1 MVRNDAYL
9 YCKGIVKTEHFF
21 TSALTLRQMSKHKD
35 DKHSRDESR
44 AEWSLGNNDSSRDA
58 PNDSAQRP
66 IELSPDDQ
74 ALEQPSEV
82 AALLE
87 QVANKDKEIAEL
99 KDKYLRALA
108 DTDNIRKRMR
118 QQSEDTVRLQ
128 RENLLRDLLPITDN
142 LERAVEAARGGGNGK
157 PIVEGVEMVLRSLLD
172 FLRSNGVSPRESVGR
187 PFDPQFHEAVDHV
200 ESGEHPPNTVISE
213 FHRGYQV
220 GERVLRP
227 ARVAVAKAP
236 SGAPSSDRPHRKH
249 GQDGGGDGK

>member
-1 MVRNDAYL
+1 
-9 YCKGIVKTEHFF
+9 
-21 TSALTLRQMSKHKD
+21 MSKHKD
-35 DKHSRDESR
+35 EKHRHQGSTV
-44 AEWSLGNNDSSRDA
+44 EWSLGHDEPKPATDDA
-58 PNDSAQRP
+58 AQRP
-66 IELSPDDQ
+66 IELNSDDVAEASPD
-74 ALEQPSEV
+74 V
-82 AALLE
+82 AALSE
-87 QVANKDKEIAEL
+87 QLATKDKEIADL

-108 DTDNIRKRMR
+108 DTENIRKRMR

-172 FLRSNGVSPRESVGR
+172 FLRTNGVIPRESVGL

-200 ESGEHPPNTVISE
+200 ESGQHPPNTVISE

-236 SGAPSSDRPHRKH
+236 SRDGPSRKK
-249 GQDGGGDGK
+249 GEDGGGFENH

>member
-1 MVRNDAYL
+1 
-9 YCKGIVKTEHFF
+9 
-21 TSALTLRQMSKHKD
+21 MSKHKD
-35 DKHSRDESR
+35 EKHRHHGSSP
-44 AEWSLGNNDSSRDA
+44 EWSLGHDNPKPTPGPATGDA
-58 PNDSAQRP
+58 TERP
-66 IELSPDDQ
+66 IELSPDDM
-74 ALEQPSEV
+74 AEGPSEV
-82 AALLE
+82 SVLRE
-87 QVANKDKEIAEL
+87 QLADKDKEIAEL

-108 DTDNIRKRMR
+108 DIENVRKRMR

-172 FLRSNGVSPRESVGR
+172 LLRTNGVIPRESVGL

-227 ARVAVAKAP
+227 ARVTVAKAP
-236 SGAPSSDRPHRKH
+236 SRDDDPSRKN
-249 GQDGGGDGK
+249 GEDGGGGVENN

>member
-1 MVRNDAYL
+1 
-9 YCKGIVKTEHFF
+9 
-21 TSALTLRQMSKHKD
+21 MSKHKD
-35 DKHSRDESR
+35 DKHRNHESG
-44 AEWSLGNNDSSRDA
+44 AEWSLGHDERPPGQPA
-58 PNDSAQRP
+58 PNDPAQRP
-66 IELSPDDQ
+66 IELSPQDQ
-74 ALEQPSEV
+74 AAEQPAEV
-82 AALLE
+82 AELRE
-87 QVANKDKEIAEL
+87 QLANKDKEIAEL
-99 KDKYLRALA
+99 KDRYLRALA

-118 QQSEDTVRLQ
+118 QQSEDAIRLQ

-172 FLRSNGVSPRESVGR
+172 FLRRNGVSPRESVGR

-236 SGAPSSDRPHRKH
+236 SGASPSDGPPRKNS
-249 GQDGGGDGK
+249 DGGGGENNNH

>member
-1 MVRNDAYL
+1 MGHD
-9 YCKGIVKTEHFF
+9 EHK
-21 TSALTLRQMSKHKD
+21 LGD
-35 DKHSRDESR
+35 DPAAS
-44 AEWSLGNNDSSRDA
+44 
-58 PNDSAQRP
+58 P
-66 IELSPDDQ
+66 IELSQDDITAPQ
-74 ALEQPSEV
+74 SADM
-82 AALLE
+82 AALRE
-87 QVANKDKEIAEL
+87 QIANKDKEIAEL

-108 DTDNIRKRMR
+108 DTENVRKRTR

-128 RENLLRDLLPITDN
+128 RENLLRDLLPVTDN

-172 FLRSNGVSPRESVGR
+172 FLRANGVVPRESVGR

-200 ESGEHPPNTVISE
+200 ESGEHPPNTVINE

-236 SGAPSSDRPHRKH
+236 SHLSRKN
-249 GQDGGGDGK
+249 GEDGDGGVENN

>member
-1 MVRNDAYL
+1 
-9 YCKGIVKTEHFF
+9 
-21 TSALTLRQMSKHKD
+21 MSKHKD
-35 DKHSRDESR
+35 EKHRHGESA
-44 AEWSLGNNDSSRDA
+44 AEWSLGHDEHKPTPED
-58 PNDSAQRP
+58 PAQRP
-66 IELSPDDQ
+66 IELNPDDM
-74 ALEQPSEV
+74 
-82 AALLE
+82 AAPPE
-87 QVANKDKEIAEL
+87 GAGIHEPAANQLADQLADKDKEIAEL

-172 FLRSNGVSPRESVGR
+172 FLRTNGVIPRESVGR

-236 SGAPSSDRPHRKH
+236 SRDGPSRKN
-249 GQDGGGDGK
+249 GEDGGENN

>member
-1 MVRNDAYL
+1 
-9 YCKGIVKTEHFF
+9 
-21 TSALTLRQMSKHKD
+21 MSKHKD
-35 DKHSRDESR
+35 EKHRHHHSA
-44 AEWSLGNNDSSRDA
+44 AEWSLGHDEHKPAADDSPEA
-58 PNDSAQRP
+58 AERP
-66 IELSPDDQ
+66 IELNSEDLATP
-74 ALEQPSEV
+74 QPSETTE
-82 AALLE
+82 LHE
-87 QVANKDKEIAEL
+87 QIADKDKEIAEL

-172 FLRSNGVSPRESVGR
+172 FLRTNGVIPRESVGR

-200 ESGEHPPNTVISE
+200 ESVEHPPNTVISE

-227 ARVAVAKAP
+227 ARVSVAKAP
-236 SGAPSSDRPHRKH
+236 SRDGSSRKNS
-249 GQDGGGDGK
+249 QDGSGGVEND

>member
-1 MVRNDAYL
+1 
-9 YCKGIVKTEHFF
+9 
-21 TSALTLRQMSKHKD
+21 MSKHKD
-35 DKHSRDESR
+35 DKHRNHESG
-44 AEWSLGNNDSSRDA
+44 AEWSLGHDERRPGQPA
-58 PNDSAQRP
+58 PNDPAQRP
-66 IELSPDDQ
+66 IELSPEDQ
-74 ALEQPSEV
+74 AAEQPAEV
-82 AALLE
+82 AELHE
-87 QVANKDKEIAEL
+87 QLANKDKEIAEL
-99 KDKYLRALA
+99 KDRYLRALA

-118 QQSEDTVRLQ
+118 QQSEDAIRLQ

-236 SGAPSSDRPHRKH
+236 SGASPSDGPPRKNS
-249 GQDGGGDGK
+249 DGGGGENNNH

>member
-1 MVRNDAYL
+1 
-9 YCKGIVKTEHFF
+9 
-21 TSALTLRQMSKHKD
+21 MSKHKD
-35 DKHSRDESR
+35 EKHRHHESG
-44 AEWSLGNNDSSRDA
+44 AEWSLGHDDPRPSAEA
-58 PNDSAQRP
+58 PQGRSDP
-66 IELSPDDQ
+66 IELSPNDQ
-74 ALEQPSEV
+74 AGDPPAPM
-82 AALLE
+82 AALQE
-87 QVANKDKEIAEL
+87 QLANKDKEIAEL

-142 LERAVEAARGGGNGK
+142 LERAVDAARGGGNGK

-172 FLRSNGVSPRESVGR
+172 FLRNNGVSPRDSVGQ

-236 SGAPSSDRPHRKH
+236 ASEDPSSKNR
-249 GQDGGGDGK
+249 QDGGGQNK

>member
-1 MVRNDAYL
+1 
-9 YCKGIVKTEHFF
+9 
-21 TSALTLRQMSKHKD
+21 MSKHKD
-35 DKHSRDESR
+35 DKHRNHESGT
-44 AEWSLGNNDSSRDA
+44 EWSLGHDERRRGEPA
-58 PNDSAQRP
+58 PNDPAQRP
-66 IELSPDDQ
+66 IELSPEDQ
-74 ALEQPSEV
+74 AAEQPAEV
-82 AALLE
+82 AELRE
-87 QVANKDKEIAEL
+87 QLANKDKEIAEL
-99 KDKYLRALA
+99 KDRYLRALA

-118 QQSEDTVRLQ
+118 QQSEDAIRLQ

-236 SGAPSSDRPHRKH
+236 SGASPSDGPPRKNS
-249 GQDGGGDGK
+249 DGGGGENNNH